1 MARGQHKVFLGM
13 AVGVGKTFRMLQEG
27 HSEAGKGHD
36 VVIGLLE
43 THGRS
48 ETAAM
53 AEGLELAPRRP
64 VPWHGTIVD
73 ELDLPAMLRRAPE
86 ICLIDELA
94 HTNAPGLEHSKR
106 YEDVDDLL
114 AAGITVF
121 STVNVQHLQSVS
133 ARISE
138 QTGIVIRETLPDLVI
153 DEADELVVVDLAPEA
168 LRARIIDGKVFPA
181 ASVPSALEG
190 FFTTEHLGVL
200 REIALLQVVEEVE
213 AHRLTAEIL
222 NDEDRLISNVAAERS
237 HRFLGLI
244 KPDPSANRIIR
255 RAWTI
260 SERLGGE
267 LDLLWVAPR
276 SSGDD
281 LERNHRVDELRR
293 LAAVFGKQLIV
304 ETDDN
309 VGEAVA
315 RVATRCQSTHI
326 IMGIPHL
333 RRRLGR
339 QAPSLVDEIVAG
351 DPSLD
356 IVLVADPQ
364 SKPRTEGSQ
373 PARESASPRRADA
386 EPAVDR
392 NATS

>member
-13 AVGVGKTFRMLQEG
+13 AVGVGKTCRMLQEG
-27 HSEAGKGHD
+27 HSEASKGRD

-43 THGRS
+43 AHGRS
-48 ETAAM
+48 ETAAL
-53 AEGLELAPRRP
+53 AEGLELVPRRP
-64 VPWHGTIVD
+64 VPWHGTVVD
-73 ELDLPAMLRRAPE
+73 EIDLPAILRRSPD

-94 HTNAPGLEHSKR
+94 HTNTPGLEHSRR
-106 YEDVDDLL
+106 YEDVDDVL

-121 STVNVQHLQSVS
+121 TTVNVQHLQSVS

-138 QTGIVIRETLPDLVI
+138 QTGIVIHETVPDRVL

-168 LRARIIDGKVFPA
+168 LRARIVDGKVFPA

-190 FFTTEHLGVL
+190 FFTTENLGVL

-237 HRFLGLI
+237 HRFLGLV

-260 SERLGGE
+260 AERLGGD

-281 LERNHRVDELRR
+281 GETNHRVDELRR

-304 ETDDN
+304 ETDGS
-309 VGEAVA
+309 VAEAVA

-326 IMGIPHL
+326 IMGVPHL
-333 RRRLGR
+333 RRRFGR
-339 QAPSLVDEIVAG
+339 PARSLVDEIVAN
-351 DPSLD
+351 DQSLD

-364 SKPRTEGSQ
+364 TNPRTKRSQ
-373 PARESASPRRADA
+373 PTRASAPLGCPDA

-392 NATS
+392 NAVS